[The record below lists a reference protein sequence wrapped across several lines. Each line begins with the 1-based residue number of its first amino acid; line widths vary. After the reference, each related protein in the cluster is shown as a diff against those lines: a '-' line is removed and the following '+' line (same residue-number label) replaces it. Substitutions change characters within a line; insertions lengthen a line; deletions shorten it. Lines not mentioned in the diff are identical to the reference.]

1 MSGTSNSISFGTGDT
16 IKFRASVRSACWL
29 SMSRLF
35 QHSGEEDFYYVQTG
49 QSTWRR
55 GTETPVAARR
65 GAHRRKTARR
75 ITAEDEADLARDR
88 RCHHDGHRRRDP
100 PPP

>member
-16 IKFRASVRSACWL
+16 IKFRASVRTACWL
-29 SMSRLF
+29 SISRLF

-55 GTETPVAARR
+55 GTETPVAARP
-65 GAHRRKTARR
+65 GADARRTARR
-75 ITAEDEADLARDR
+75 IPAEGEADLARKR
-88 RCHHDGHRRRDP
+88 RRHHAGHRRVCP
-100 PPP
+100 PS